1 MKCVNKI
8 IENKEAVRVMNK
20 NKLYKLIDYFILFY
34 LILVTVLSIIDF
46 KLGGIAISIP
56 LIIYTIWSYREFFKE
71 MRNGDN
77 IFIFY
82 LFKLPKYLFFLLI
95 VLGWYIFPL
104 NIFPQSIYENFFLE
118 ILGGLIGQ
126 IVWSGVYLVIMSYLG
141 SWILEHIESIVKKI
155 KSKF

>member
-1 MKCVNKI
+1 
-8 IENKEAVRVMNK
+8 MNK
-20 NKLYKLIDYFILFY
+20 NKLIDYFILFY
-34 LILVTVLSIIDF
+34 LILIIVLSIIDF
-46 KLGGIAISIP
+46 SLGGIALSIP
-56 LIIYTIWSYREFFKE
+56 AIIYGIWSYHEFLKE

-82 LFKLPKYLFFLLI
+82 LYKLPRYIFLSSIFLAWYSFPFFL
-95 VLGWYIFPL
+95 FPEL
-104 NIFPQSIYENFFLE
+104 IYENFFLE

-141 SWILEHIESIVKKI
+141 SWILEYIESIVKKI